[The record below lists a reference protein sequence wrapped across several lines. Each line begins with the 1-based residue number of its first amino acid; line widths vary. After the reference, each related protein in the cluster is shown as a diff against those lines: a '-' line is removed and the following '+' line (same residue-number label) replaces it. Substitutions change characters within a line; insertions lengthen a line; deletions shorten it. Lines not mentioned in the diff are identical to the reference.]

1 MPDSKKEAEMKRIL
15 IAMVVIGI
23 MILVFDYFFI
33 KYIPEPPPQK
43 GTGTITEEEMRE
55 KLGRKEKEEKL
66 PTLMLGTT
74 REKQK
79 ITETVTYQF
88 GEFSVEVTPQG
99 GRIVRFVD
107 REFGFDLITE
117 AERRLNV
124 FPLEVYTGDPSL
136 DQELNFGRYEI
147 KKDGNR
153 LIMSYRGKEA
163 QLVKELEFRE
173 FYFILRIESNLKRDL
188 YVLAGTH
195 PDEDSF
201 YTHQGPILRIG
212 DDILRIDA
220 DDVQGRESY
229 EGEISFAGEE
239 SRYFFKGFKGKID
252 KVVVDR
258 ISYREGEEER
268 FLTFTSVSY
277 REPLTFYMGAKYYS
291 RLREIDLGDLLDYGM
306 LKIFVKPLFLF
317 MYWVFEHTGSWI
329 ISIVILTLILR
340 IVFFPLNY
348 KSTTS
353 MMKLQEAAPK
363 LEKLRK
369 KYKNDPA
376 KLQQEMMKLYSEI
389 GANPMSGCLPILV
402 QIPIFF
408 ALYKVLIIT
417 VDLKLTGLLW
427 IPSLADKDPFYL
439 LPIIMGLTMI
449 LQQKL
454 MPSPDPKQNLIMY
467 ISAVAFT
474 FLFASFPSGL
484 VLYWTVNNVFNMA
497 QNYLIK
503 NVILKRKR

>member
-1 MPDSKKEAEMKRIL
+1 LIPDKKETEAKRIF
-15 IAMVVIGI
+15 IAMIVVGI
-23 MILVFDYFFI
+23 LILVFDYFFI
-33 KYIPEPPPQK
+33 KFIPEPPPQK

-55 KLGRKEKEEKL
+55 KLGKKKEEKENL

-74 REKQK
+74 REKVEPE
-79 ITETVTYQF
+79 ETVTYKF
-88 GEFSVEVTPQG
+88 GNFSVEVSSLG
-99 GRIVRFVD
+99 GRIVRFID
-107 REFGFDLITE
+107 GEFGFDLVTDV
-117 AERRLNV
+117 ERKLKV
-124 FPLEVYTGDPSL
+124 FPLEVYTGDPDL
-136 DQELNFGRYEI
+136 DQKLNFGRYTLKRE
-147 KKDGNR
+147 GNR
-153 LIMSYRGKEA
+153 LLMHFEGEGVK
-163 QLVKELEFRE
+163 LTKELEFRD
-173 FYFILRIESNLKRDL
+173 FYFILRIKSNLNRRF

-195 PDEDSF
+195 PDEESF
-201 YTHQGPILRIG
+201 YTHQGPVLRIG
-212 DDILRIDA
+212 DDIIRIDP
-220 DDVQGRESY
+220 DEVQGKQSY
-229 EGEISFAGEE
+229 EGEIHFAGEE

-252 KVVVDR
+252 RVVVDR
-258 ISYREGEEER
+258 ISYRSGDDEK
-268 FLTFTSVSY
+268 FVTFTYVSY
-277 REPLTFYMGAKYYS
+277 G
-291 RLREIDLGDLLDYGM
+291 
-306 LKIFVKPLFLF
+306 
-317 MYWVFEHTGSWI
+317 FEHTGSWI
-329 ISIVILTLILR
+329 LSIVILTLILR

-369 KYKNDPA
+369 KYKDDPA

-402 QIPIFF
+402 QIPVFF

-417 VDLKLTGLLW
+417 VDLKLTGMLW

-467 ISAVAFT
+467 VSAVAFT

-484 VLYWTVNNVFNMA
+484 VLYWTVNNILNIG

-503 NVILKRKR
+503 NVILKRRK